1 LARAG
6 NENMNNG
13 HKIAQP
19 IWGILGGMGPLASA
33 EFLSSIYKLSLGR
46 TEQNMPRLYLVSD
59 PTVPDRTKAI
69 LNCEYDNILR
79 SLEYLMKRLWSM
91 HVDHI
96 VVPCITAHF
105 FFPYLALPGEITS
118 RLVSLLDVIFD
129 SLLADQRRYL
139 LLCTSGTRK
148 ARIFQSDRRWK
159 EVCRRELIILPNV
172 ADQEKIHKY
181 LYDVKKTWRSGDTRL
196 LNGLATK
203 YKADGFIAGCT
214 ELHLLVRELISS
226 GIQFIDPLSV
236 LAQRIAESSFNRAA
250 PDGSSPKQHARS
262 GS

>member
-1 LARAG
+1 
-6 NENMNNG
+6 MNND

-33 EFLSSIYKLSLGR
+33 EFLTSIYKLSLGR

-69 LNCEYDNILR
+69 LNCEYDKILC

-96 VVPCITAHF
+96 VVPCVTAHF
-105 FFPYLALPGEITS
+105 FFPYLALPDEITS

-159 EVCRRELIILPNV
+159 EVCRRAVIILPNV
-172 ADQEKIHKY
+172 ADQEKIHEY
-181 LYDVKKTWRSGDTRL
+181 LYDVKKTWRPGDIRL
-196 LNGLATK
+196 LDGLAKK

-214 ELHLLVRELISS
+214 ELHLHVRELISS
-226 GIQFIDPLSV
+226 GIQIIDPLSV
-236 LAQRIAESSFNRAA
+236 LAQRIA
-250 PDGSSPKQHARS
+250 QC
-262 GS
+262 